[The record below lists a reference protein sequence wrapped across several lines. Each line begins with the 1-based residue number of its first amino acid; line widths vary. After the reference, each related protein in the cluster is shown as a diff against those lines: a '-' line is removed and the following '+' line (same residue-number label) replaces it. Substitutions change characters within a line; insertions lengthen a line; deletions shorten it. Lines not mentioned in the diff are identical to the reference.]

1 MISRRD
7 IPNILTVMRIA
18 LVGPTIWLLVEER
31 YSQAMLLFAIAGVS
45 DGLDGYLAKRN
56 GWVTRLGSF
65 LDPIADKLLLVG
77 GYVALG
83 WTGLLPLW
91 LVLLVLGRDVV
102 IVAGAMA
109 FHFVVGRFEAQPTLI
124 SKVNTFAQIVLILA
138 VVLRQL
144 APQVPD
150 SAIEALTFVVVVT
163 TLASGVDYV
172 WSWGRRAQRAAAERR
187 AR

>member
-7 IPNILTVMRIA
+7 IPNILTVARIV
-18 LVGPTIWLLVEER
+18 LVGPTIWLLAEER

-65 LDPIADKLLLVG
+65 LDPVADKLLLVG
-77 GYVALG
+77 AYVALG
-83 WTGLLPLW
+83 WTGLLPFW

-102 IVAGAMA
+102 IVAGALA

-124 SKVNTFAQIVLILA
+124 SKVNTFAQIVLVLV

-144 APQVPD
+144 VTGVPN
-150 SAIEALTFVVVVT
+150 STIEALTFVVVVT
-163 TLASGVDYV
+163 TLASGLGYV
-172 WSWGRRAQRAAAERR
+172 WSWGRRAAAGRR
-187 AR
+187 TD